1 MKKFAVVLF
10 FLFGIGVTST
20 FAQKRTV
27 AGITFPPKITVNSK
41 NLIYNGSGLREKYTF
56 DLYVAALYLP
66 RPSMDAGKV
75 ITDNSEVAIHI
86 EIVSSKVTK
95 DKFVE
100 TVKEGFGK
108 ASHGKATSDEVK
120 EFMAFFSS
128 EFKVGDKIHLEYSPG
143 VGVTVLKNEKKIG
156 VMKGL
161 EFKKALFSIWLG
173 SSPADKG
180 LKSDL
185 LGKV

>member
-1 MKKFAVVLF
+1 MKKFTVVLF
-10 FLFGIGVTST
+10 FLLGLGVTSA

-27 AGITFPPKITVNSK
+27 AGITFPPKTTVNGK
-41 NLIYNGSGLREKYTF
+41 NVIYNGSGLREKYTF
-56 DLYVAALYLP
+56 DLYVAALYLT
-66 RPSMDAGKV
+66 RPSMDAGKI
-75 ITDNSEVAIHI
+75 ITDDTELALHI

-108 ASHGKATSDEVK
+108 ASHGKATSDEISK
-120 EFMAFFSS
+120 FMAFFTGQ
-128 EFKVGDKIHLEYSPG
+128 FKVGDKIHLEYSPG
-143 VGVTVLKNEKKIG
+143 IGVTVLKNDVKIG

-173 SSPADKG
+173 TSPADKN
-180 LKSDL
+180 LKNGL

>member
-1 MKKFAVVLF
+1 MKKFVVVF
-10 FLFGIGVTST
+10 FLLGVGVTST

-27 AGITFPPKITVNSK
+27 AGITFPPKTTVNEK
-41 NLIYNGSGLREKYTF
+41 TLIYNGAGLREKYTL
-56 DLYVAALYLP
+56 DLYVAALYLT
-66 RPSMDAGKV
+66 RPSMDATKV
-75 ITDNSEVAIHI
+75 ITDDSEIAIHI
-86 EIVSSKVTK
+86 EIVSSKVTR

-108 ASHGKATSDEVK
+108 ASHGKATAEEIK
-120 EFMAFFSS
+120 KFMTFFSS
-128 EFKVGDKIHLEYSPG
+128 EFKVGDKIHLEYDPG
-143 VGVTVLKNEKKIG
+143 VGVTVLKNDKKLG

-173 SSPADKG
+173 TNPADKT
-180 LKSDL
+180 LKDGL

>member
-1 MKKFAVVLF
+1 MKKIAVVLF
-10 FLFGIGVTST
+10 FLLGIGVTS

-27 AGITFPPKITVNSK
+27 AGITFPPKITVNQK

-66 RPSMDAGKV
+66 RPSMDAIKI
-75 ITDNSEVAIHI
+75 ITEDSEVAIHI

-108 ASHGKATSDEVK
+108 ASHGKATAEEIK
-120 EFMAFFSS
+120 KFMEFFSS
-128 EFKVGDKIHLEYSPG
+128 EFKVGDKIHLEYAPG

-173 SSPADKG
+173 TVPADKN
-180 LKSDL
+180 LKNGL

>member
-1 MKKFAVVLF
+1 MKKFTLILF
-10 FLFGIGVTST
+10 FLLGLGVNST

-27 AGITFPPKITVNSK
+27 AGITFPPKTTVNEK

-66 RPSMDAGKV
+66 RPSMDANKV
-75 ITDNSEVAIHI
+75 INDDAETAIHI
-86 EIVSSKVTK
+86 EIVSSKVTR

-108 ASHGKATSDEVK
+108 ASHGKATSDQVA
-120 EFMAFFSS
+120 EFMGFFKS
-128 EFKVGDKIHLEYSPG
+128 EFKIGDKIHLEYVPG
-143 VGVTVLKNEKKIG
+143 TGVVALKNDKKIG
-156 VMKGL
+156 TMKGL

-173 SSPADKG
+173 TSPADKN
-180 LKSDL
+180 LKSGL

>member
-1 MKKFAVVLF
+1 MKQFGLVLF
-10 FLFGIGVTST
+10 FLVGIGVHSS

-27 AGITFPPKITVNSK
+27 AGITFPPKITVNEQ

-66 RPSMDAGKV
+66 RPSMDANKV
-75 ITDNSEVAIHI
+75 INDDAEVAIHI
-86 EIVSSKVTK
+86 EIVSGKVTR

-108 ASHGKATSDEVK
+108 ASHGKATSEQIS
-120 EFMAFFSS
+120 EFMGFFKS
-128 EFKVGDKIHLEYSPG
+128 EFKVGDKIHLEYAPG
-143 VGVTVLKNEKKIG
+143 KGVEVVKNGTKIG
-156 VMKGL
+156 TMKGL

-173 SSPADKG
+173 TSPADKA
-180 LKSDL
+180 LKNGL